1 MKKILTL
8 SIVSLMFVSAL
19 QIASAQGKASA
30 QGGAVTPQG
39 TQQRI
44 QDPSLN
50 DEAIAVPQG
59 SQQGQMGQ
67 QPGVGM
73 GMNQGLGVATQS
85 LNRVA
90 ERANNPEIGQQVRTM
105 VESHQQIQTKN
116 QEAIKT
122 MSQRNNALKFFLG
135 PDYKNAGQVRS
146 NIVSLRNDISQL
158 EALKEDAT
166 EEDVEDIQLAIDE
179 LQTEAEDLDS
189 QLEEQLSGFSLF
201 GWLARRFAN

>member
-8 SIVSLMFVSAL
+8 SIISLMFVAGL
-19 QIASAQGKASA
+19 QVASAQGR
-30 QGGAVTPQG
+30 AVAPQG

-44 QDPSLN
+44 QDPTLN
-50 DEAIAVPQG
+50 EEMVAAPQG
-59 SQQGQMGQ
+59 AQQGQMGQ
-67 QPGVGM
+67 QVGA
-73 GMNQGLGVATQS
+73 GNALNDANMNQGMGVATQS

-146 NIVSLRNDISQL
+146 NIVSLRNNISQL
-158 EALKEDAT
+158 ETLKETATDEDA
-166 EEDVEDIQLAIDE
+166 DDIQLAIDE
-179 LQTEAEDLDS
+179 LQTEADGLDS